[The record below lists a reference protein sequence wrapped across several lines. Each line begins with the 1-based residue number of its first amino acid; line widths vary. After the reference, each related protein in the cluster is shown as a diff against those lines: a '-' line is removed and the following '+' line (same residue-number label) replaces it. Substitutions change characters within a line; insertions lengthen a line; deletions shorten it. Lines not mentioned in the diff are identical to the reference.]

1 MSRLFCR
8 TVPKPF
14 SSVWEAFGTAFMMR
28 SGCHRPG
35 RIAFQWPSSLR
46 CPLHICPSEKAS
58 STCICTRSSRR
69 LRSRATAIVAAEIV
83 DGLAEVA
90 GALIAGSGSDQRAR
104 AAESSDGA
112 PDSWEIACNLLM
124 QHVRFFPQLGK
135 SRRKIS
141 NARGT
146 HAPQQTTCAM

>member
-1 MSRLFCR
+1 VALL
-8 TVPKPF
+8 VALPLAYLPKRKGEF
-14 SSVWEAFGTAFMMR
+14 D
-28 SGCHRPG
+28 
-35 RIAFQWPSSLR
+35 
-46 CPLHICPSEKAS
+46 LHLHEIEQAVAVTSHS
-58 STCICTRSSRR
+58 
-69 LRSRATAIVAAEIV
+69 IVAAEIV